1 MKTRSNKGVPV
12 LFCIGILCMSVAAC
26 LADGVTTDH
35 QRILLDLAGKWQ
47 GRTLPGVELTYPES
61 KGEWKSI
68 TIPQGRTMADD
79 KTMLI
84 ESSAYAPSVKELL
97 TPDGKSIDA
106 KWLSKSVAAFRRT
119 FRVDAAWLTDH
130 RAMLHLGGAGFHH
143 KVFINGKQVGESL
156 IGLVPAE
163 YDVTSLLRVDGDNE
177 LVIVVG
183 NAATL
188 LDVANK
194 TLLAPASGVMA
205 GIWGD
210 VQIRFMPPVSITD
223 VFITTRV
230 TDKQLNAQ
238 VTLNNTTARPAT
250 VRLTG
255 LVTDDNGRAMTNLDE
270 QTVTVPAGEQTV
282 VTLGKSWIAPA
293 LWSPT
298 SPVLYHLTVNAAG
311 ATSGDTSGGKL
322 IDQQRERFGFRQF
335 EIRGRDFYL
344 NNTRVTL
351 LRNSTLSGLDMGQ
364 APAMDMARRQA
375 GNPYNCWR
383 LHIGF
388 NGEAM
393 LDATD
398 QIGLMCIPESAWHNM
413 NGKFNL
419 EKSNLWLP
427 QVQAYTRGLIR
438 QNRNRP
444 SVIMWSLTNETMWNS
459 VDNLRMDI
467 AQQVLDAAKQADTTR
482 PFSVDGDNSW
492 DGRTETINIHY
503 PEGEMQTE
511 LARQYPNAG
520 LLYPNMFHWLQDK
533 GMNHSWRADFVWDRP
548 LIIGE
553 YWAVGEDPRMPLS
566 SFYGEASFDWERERF
581 DDFVGRDGQPEHPSI
596 WALKG
601 MTDVYRMM
609 GVAGL
614 NPWYGDRGQ
623 FMKDIDV
630 RPVEFHPNF
639 IGGKQAVR
647 KVVIFNQTPGRYAY
661 MHLQC
666 RLIVGEQTVWTGKV
680 NSHVEPGETKFFDI
694 PIDLPA
700 VQSPTPARFVVR
712 LIHERGGNWPALA
725 RYEETLYLWPQ
736 PSPAGLDAAGL
747 VVVQRDNQ
755 LTDALTK
762 LGLTV
767 TAKDQLA
774 ADDLKTARTV
784 ILGPGVSTGDMK
796 IPLIDFIKTG
806 GRVIQLRS
814 TDEQSLTVAAPAPDA
829 LHAATRAWMLAAHH
843 PILEGLHDGMF
854 SFWQPDNLVTA
865 GSLRKLPGS
874 PAKYLL
880 QSGGRFGLA
889 WSPLVEMPMGKGT
902 LLLCQLPLIERVGV
916 EPAAGVLLER
926 MIRYAQQF
934 TPVQTHP
941 LTVLASSENK
951 LFDAL
956 AAANVAVT
964 TQLKPAPGSASG
976 PVLVHASAKLT
987 GPQIAQLKQRLAD
1000 GGTVWLSGFDPK
1012 TIDTVARLLPFKAE
1026 LVAFDAKKT
1035 QGAVVRSTDALIAN
1049 VSAQELAWYHFGGAR
1064 GDFFA
1069 GCKPTAELGQWV
1081 LQPPTLEAAHKL
1093 IEPGLLVKIPVG
1105 RGVILFDTL
1114 LWPAAA
1120 ATEHDKIVQLVGS
1133 LAMNVGATVEPNS
1146 DSENFVYTP
1155 VDIGKQANMG
1165 FYDPTANDGIGGWTD
1180 QGRNDMRFFL
1190 TNHVG
1195 KGGGLE
1201 NGMDVA
1207 VEAMPPRITFL
1218 GRTFAMIDPK
1228 TNDGKSVISLR
1239 GGDHGAKLPASAEG
1253 IPVNQ
1258 RADRLWFV
1266 QAAGWLGPVDQPVA
1280 KYVIHYVDG
1289 STAEFLIRSGREV
1302 GDWWNPAP
1310 QTQAQVAWTGRNLEH
1325 SPVGMYLTSWT
1336 NPTPGKTIRSIDVI
1350 GNQSG
1355 AQFVVVAITAGVEKR
1370 P

>member
-1 MKTRSNKGVPV
+1 
-12 LFCIGILCMSVAAC
+12 MSVAAC

-35 QRILLDLAGKWQ
+35 QRILLDLAGTWQ

-68 TIPQGRTMADD
+68 TIPREQPIADD

-84 ESSAYAPSVKELL
+84 ESSPYAPSVKELL
-97 TPDGKSIDA
+97 TPDGKSIA
-106 KWLSKSVAAFRRT
+106 PKWLSKSVAAFRRT
-119 FRVDAAWLTDH
+119 FKMDAAWLTDH

-143 KVFINGKQVGESL
+143 KVFINGEQVGESL

-163 YDVTSLLRVDGDNE
+163 YDVTSLLRADGDNE

-194 TLLAPASGVMA
+194 TLLAPVSGVMA
-205 GIWGD
+205 GVWGD
-210 VQIRFMPPVSITD
+210 VQIRFMPPIRITD
-223 VFITTRV
+223 VFITTGV
-230 TDKQLNAQ
+230 TDKRIDAQ
-238 VTLNNTTARPAT
+238 VTLHNTTSQPAT
-250 VRLTG
+250 VRLGG
-255 LVTDDNGRAMTNLDE
+255 LVTDDGGRAMTNLDE

-282 VTLGKSWIAPA
+282 VTLGKSWIAPT

-298 SPVLYHLTVNAAG
+298 SPVLYHLTVNA
-311 ATSGDTSGGKL
+311 TDHGKL
-322 IDQQRERFGFRQF
+322 LDQQRERFGFRQF

-344 NNTRVTL
+344 NGTRVTL
-351 LRNSTLSGLDMGQ
+351 LRNSMLSGLGVDQ
-364 APAMDMARRQA
+364 PHALDMARQQA
-375 GNPYNCWR
+375 GHPFNCWR
-383 LHIGF
+383 LHLGF
-388 NGEAM
+388 NGRAM

-398 QIGLMCIPESAWHNM
+398 QIGLMCIPESAWYHVDS
-413 NGKFNL
+413 KFNI
-419 EKSNLWLP
+419 EKADLWLP
-427 QVQAYTRGLIR
+427 QVEAYTRGMIR

-444 SVIMWSLTNETMWNS
+444 SVIMWSLTNETMWQRI
-459 VDNLRMDI
+459 DNLSMDV
-467 AQQVLDAAKQADTTR
+467 AQHVLDAAKQADTTR

-492 DGRTETINIHY
+492 DGRADVINIHY
-503 PEGEMQTE
+503 PEGEMQTD
-511 LARQYPNAG
+511 LSRQYPNAG

-533 GMNHSWRADFVWDRP
+533 GMNHSWRADFEWDRP
-548 LIIGE
+548 LVIGE
-553 YWAVGEDPRMPLS
+553 YWAVGENPRMPLS
-566 SFYGEASFDWERERF
+566 GFYGEASFDWERERF

-601 MTDVYRMM
+601 MTDVYRMR

-661 MHLQC
+661 MQLQC

-680 NSHVEPGETKFFDI
+680 NSYVEPGETKFFDI

-700 VQSPTPARFVVR
+700 VQSPTAARFVVR

-725 RYEETLYLWPQ
+725 RYEETLYLWPP
-736 PSPAGLDAAGL
+736 PSLAGLDTTGL
-747 VVVQRDNQ
+747 VVVRH
-755 LTDALTK
+755 DASVTEALK
-762 LGLTV
+762 NLGLDV
-767 TAKDQLA
+767 TAKDQLT

-784 ILGPGVSTGDMK
+784 ILGPGVATGDMK
-796 IPLIDFIKTG
+796 EPLIDFIKNG
-806 GRVIQLRS
+806 GRVIQLQF
-814 TDEQSLTVAAPAPDA
+814 TDEQSLSVAAPAPDA
-829 LHAATRAWMLAAHH
+829 LHAATRAWMLATHH
-843 PILEGLHDGMF
+843 PILEGLSDGMF
-854 SFWQPDNLVTA
+854 SFWRPDNLVAA
-865 GSLRKLPGS
+865 GTLRKLPGS
-874 PAKYLL
+874 TAKYLL

-916 EPAAGVLLER
+916 EPATGVLLER
-926 MIRYAQQF
+926 MVRYAQQF
-934 TPVQTHP
+934 TPVETHP
-941 LTVLASSENK
+941 LTVLASPEHP
-951 LFDAL
+951 LFSAL

-964 TQLKPAPGSASG
+964 TTQPTPGTSGDG

-987 GPQIAQLKQRLAD
+987 GSQIAQLKQRLAD
-1000 GGTVWLSGFDPK
+1000 GGIVWLSGFDPK
-1012 TIDTVARLLPFKAE
+1012 TIDTIAPLLPFKAG

-1035 QGAVVRSTDALIAN
+1035 QGAVVRSTDPLIAN
-1049 VSAQELAWYHFGGAR
+1049 VSAQELAWYHFSGAR

-1069 GCKPTAELGQWV
+1069 GCKPTAELAQWL
-1081 LQPPTLEAAHKL
+1081 LQPPTLESAHKL

-1114 LWPAAA
+1114 LWPAAL
-1120 ATEHDKIVQLVGS
+1120 ATEYDKIVQLVGS

-1146 DSENFVYTP
+1146 DAENFVYTP
-1155 VDIGKQANMG
+1155 VDISKQANMG
-1165 FYDPTANDGIGGWTD
+1165 FYDPTANDGVGGWTD
-1180 QGRNDMRFFL
+1180 DGLNDMRFFL
-1190 TNHVG
+1190 INHVG

-1207 VEAMPPRITFL
+1207 VEAMPPQVTFL

-1228 TNDGKSVISLR
+1228 KNDGKSVISLR
-1239 GGDHGAKLPASAEG
+1239 GGDHGAKLPVGAEG

-1266 QAAGWLGPVDQPVA
+1266 QAAGWTGPANQPIA

-1289 STAEFLIRSGREV
+1289 STVEFPIRNGREV

-1310 QTQAQVAWTGRNLEH
+1310 QSLAQVAWSGRNLKH

-1350 GNQSG
+1350 GNQSD